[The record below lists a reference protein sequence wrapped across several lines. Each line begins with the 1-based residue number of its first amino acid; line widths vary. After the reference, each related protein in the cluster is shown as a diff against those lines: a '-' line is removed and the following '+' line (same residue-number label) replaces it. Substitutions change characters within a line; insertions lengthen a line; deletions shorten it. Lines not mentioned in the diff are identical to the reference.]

1 VTDTPDHDH
10 TRPQVIDR
18 IDEALHEAP
27 ERFPFV
33 VVVGDEDMHVLS
45 APDASADELGTAKA
59 ALTHLLEH
67 WDQVIQP
74 AE

>member
-1 VTDTPDHDH
+1 MTDTPAHDH

-18 IDEALHEAP
+18 IDEALHEASD
-27 ERFPFV
+27 RFPFV
-33 VVVGDEDMHVLS
+33 VAVGDQDMHVLT
-45 APDASADELGTAKA
+45 APDVTGDELDTARA

-67 WDQVIQP
+67 WEQVVQP

>member
-1 VTDTPDHDH
+1 VTDAPDHDH

-18 IDEALHEAP
+18 IDEAMHEAS

-33 VVVGDEDMHVLS
+33 VVVGNEDMHVLT

-67 WDQVIQP
+67 WDQVVQP